1 MVSKVSIVSIVL
13 IVSIV
18 CLSYTLLAY
27 ADQYKTLGIKHSTNP
42 QICIFEPDSLYTDNV
57 DGVVQAA
64 HNAVNLWEDRLNT
77 LNNEYYSHIPTNHD
91 VTPVPKSDWYMPVV
105 EIPVKYH
112 KYKNATQFP
121 ACNILISF
129 EYVNEE
135 SRSLGYTGINFSSS
149 KHKYAHIVVFLK
161 EIEVIR
167 VFDWDMWELE
177 QKHIRTEVNISP
189 FSLISI
195 QNTVTHEL
203 GHSLGLGHYLITDA
217 PVSDN
222 PWVTR
227 SVMYYAMNPHSE
239 DIMIPTY
246 VDIKMVEVLY
256 KEDGFGGSV
265 SYGIKAGYY
274 TTGDDEICT
283 FKCSFSRAHG

>member
-1 MVSKVSIVSIVL
+1 MEKL
-13 IVSIV
+13 ITGLIISLILLLI
-18 CLSYTLLAY
+18 CISMLSFAW
-27 ADQYKTLGIKHSTNP
+27 ADEYRTLGIKHATNP
-42 QICIFEPDSLYTDNV
+42 QICIFEPDILYTDDV
-57 DGVVQAA
+57 DGVVQASY
-64 HNAVNLWEDRLNT
+64 NSINLWKDGLREHSPKGNWDM
-77 LNNEYYSHIPTNHD
+77 SVVVIPSEN
-91 VTPVPKSDWYMPVV
+91 
-105 EIPVKYH
+105 H
-112 KYKNATQFP
+112 KYKNAREFP
-121 ACNILISF
+121 ACSILISF
-129 EYVNEE
+129 EYTNQE
-135 SRSLGYTGINFSSS
+135 SSSLGYTGIDFSNS
-149 KHKYAHIVVFLK
+149 KHKYAHIVVYLR
-161 EIEVIR
+161 EVQVIKI
-167 VFDWDMWELE
+167 FDWDMWELE